1 MTWTLPDNDET
12 GGAVDIDLDRIIY
25 DVEYRNEVKSAL
37 ASSNAPYP
45 SAGVTERD

>member
-37 ASSNAPYP
+37 ASSNAPFP
-45 SAGVTERD
+45 SAGVTECD

>member
-25 DVEYRNEVKSAL
+25 DLEYRNEVKSAL
-37 ASSNAPYP
+37 ASSNAPSP
-45 SAGVTERD
+45 SAGATERD